1 MSASS
6 TRTEH
11 PVERFWRRLPE
22 LLPED
27 LHPSR
32 LVPVGDERIEGTGFP
47 GSHGLYAGD
56 SSIDTLPPF
65 PYGGLMLLGH
75 HLQDGET
82 LRNRMAAERTHGDPD
97 RPATTYWERVHAM
110 LDAAHIPRAQV
121 FSTNAHPALPAH
133 PLSEGMLPAE
143 GTEQWRAAA
152 ATFLLEQI
160 AVMQPAV
167 IVTLGV
173 AAAGFARRDLGV
185 YLHEN
190 KVSAL
195 RIGDLATSAV
205 AINHPLTSL
214 SDIQRRGEWGVVGEA
229 WRHAT

>member
-1 MSASS
+1 MSAST

-22 LLPED
+22 LLPAE
-27 LHPSR
+27 LHPPQ
-32 LVPVGDERIEGTGFP
+32 LVPVGDARIHGTGFP
-47 GSHGLYAGD
+47 GSHGLYAED
-56 SSIDTLPPF
+56 PSSETLPPF

-82 LRNRMAAERTHGDPD
+82 LRNRMVAERAHGDPD

-110 LDAAHIPRAQV
+110 LDAAHIPREQA
-121 FSTNAHPALPAH
+121 FSTNAHPALPAR
-133 PLSEGMLPAE
+133 PLSEGMLPTE
-143 GTEQWRAAA
+143 GTEQWRGAAA
-152 ATFLLEQI
+152 GFLLDQI
-160 AVMQPAV
+160 RVMEPAV

-173 AAAGFARRDLGV
+173 AAAGFARRDLGLH
-185 YLHEN
+185 LHEN
-190 KVSAL
+190 KVCAL
-195 RIGDLATSAV
+195 RLDDLDTCAV